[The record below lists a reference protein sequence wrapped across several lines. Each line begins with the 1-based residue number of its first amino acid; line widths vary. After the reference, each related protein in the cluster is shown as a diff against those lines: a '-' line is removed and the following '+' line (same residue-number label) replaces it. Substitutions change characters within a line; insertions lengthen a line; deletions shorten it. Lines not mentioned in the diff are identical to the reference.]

1 MESLLTD
8 VGGAYSAMF
17 LTNVWPRQ
25 TLPPLLLSTITAAT
39 GVTVLAWA
47 TYTETLSVVYGMM
60 SLAGFGI
67 GMAYSP
73 GTLHGL
79 AYFPELA
86 ETIQCIVTFA
96 GPLGGTVGLTLM
108 ATVFN
113 AKGGL
118 GGDDPKT
125 GVMWAFI
132 AVTPILWGSVVV
144 TMFRGNVWI
153 RPIRD
158 GGHDVVH
165 GVWLWSLCTGKKL
178 QKERIVRGDLDGLPG
193 EGSVRRTDVV

>member
-1 MESLLTD
+1 M
-8 VGGAYSAMF
+8 
-17 LTNVWPRQ
+17 
-25 TLPPLLLSTITAAT
+25 LLSTITAAT

-67 GMAYSP
+67 GMSFSP
-73 GTLHGL
+73 WTLHGL

-96 GPLGGTVGLTLM
+96 VPLGGTVGLTLM

-118 GGDDPKT
+118 GGEDPKA
-125 GVMWAFI
+125 GVMWAFV
-132 AVTPILWGSVVV
+132 AVTPILWASVVV

-153 RPIRD
+153 RPLQD

-165 GVWLWSLCTGKKL
+165 GAWLWSLCTGKKL
-178 QKERIVRGDLDGLPG
+178 PKERIVRGDLDELPG
-193 EGSVRRTDVV
+193 EGSARRANVV

>member
-1 MESLLTD
+1 
-8 VGGAYSAMF
+8 MF

-47 TYTETLSVVYGMM
+47 TYTEALSVVYGMM